1 MSRADPPG
9 EARAVTLLHT
19 ILTGSLVVIVLAM
32 SMVVWLRG
40 GPLLEPDRFAALVAY
55 ISTGI
60 ALTIVAI
67 AVAVIRAQLPE
78 TGRSGSDYWNPG
90 TRKLALLLWI
100 MCENG
105 GTLAAVGYI
114 LTGHLAPLI
123 GAAIAVLTMVW
134 YSPRRISGA

>member
-1 MSRADPPG
+1 MSRIDPAA

-32 SMVVWLRG
+32 AIVVWFRG
-40 GPLLEPDRFAALVAY
+40 GPLLEPDRFSAMVAY
-55 ISTGI
+55 ITTGI

-67 AVAVIRAQLPE
+67 AVGVIRAQLPE
-78 TGRSGSDYWNPG
+78 AAHGAAGYWNPA
-90 TRKLALLLWI
+90 TRKLALVLWI

-134 YSPRRISGA
+134 YSPRRISDA